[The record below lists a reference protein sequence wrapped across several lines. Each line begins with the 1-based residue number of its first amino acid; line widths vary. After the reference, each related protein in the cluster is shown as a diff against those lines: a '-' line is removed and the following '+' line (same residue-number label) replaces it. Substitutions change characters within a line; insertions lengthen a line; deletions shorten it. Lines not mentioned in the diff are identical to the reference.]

1 MTNVIEIETKP
12 IEIDKPIIYYANKD
26 ITPEPI
32 AGKIWRWNDV
42 AGWKAIKTNI

>member
-1 MTNVIEIETKP
+1 MTNVTETVTETKP
-12 IEIDKPIIYYANKD
+12 VKPIVYYANKD
-26 ITPEPI
+26 IIPEPV

>member
-1 MTNVIEIETKP
+1 MTNVTETVTV
-12 IEIDKPIIYYANKD
+12 KPIIYYANKD